1 MAEVKPTITVK
12 FLIDG
17 QEVGMLLLS
26 PKEFSTGSTGYF
38 ASGKITLG
46 DEAEKGYQV
55 QVQMV
60 KIGSKKIQT
69 LGGIGGQSKLV
80 KINLVVGRRPIKRLN
95 CAGVLFCLPSCPR
108 KRLCIGADQANACF
122 ISPECGVQLLGEG
135 LAKCDRSPLRPVGT
149 LRNNCVGATRLLQCP
164 QQSWHSGK

>member
-60 KIGSKKIQT
+60 KIGSKK
-69 LGGIGGQSKLV
+69 KE
-80 KINLVVGRRPIKRLN
+80 
-95 CAGVLFCLPSCPR
+95 AG
-108 KRLCIGADQANACF
+108 K
-122 ISPECGVQLLGEG
+122 
-135 LAKCDRSPLRPVGT
+135 
-149 LRNNCVGATRLLQCP
+149 
-164 QQSWHSGK
+164 

>member
-38 ASGKITLG
+38 ASGKVTLG
-46 DEAEKGYQV
+46 DEAEKGYQA

-60 KIGSKKIQT
+60 KIGSKKKDE
-69 LGGIGGQSKLV
+69 SK
-80 KINLVVGRRPIKRLN
+80 
-95 CAGVLFCLPSCPR
+95 
-108 KRLCIGADQANACF
+108 Q
-122 ISPECGVQLLGEG
+122 
-135 LAKCDRSPLRPVGT
+135 
-149 LRNNCVGATRLLQCP
+149 
-164 QQSWHSGK
+164 